1 MEGRRGYRG
10 NAARVTGIGVRFRC
24 PETVASN
31 VVPLSRTLS
40 RTRNLVNSPE
50 TVNSGTF
57 DCQCRPTTTT
67 TTTGILLRPES
78 RTPRPSGCY
87 FLQMERPRPYIQ
99 TRHSP
104 LSSRGHPWLTRF
116 FSLLFF
122 FPSFRSFHGNRNVT
136 RFNYSRVDDAFS
148 PRVESNFSFSSYFS
162 RFFFFFF
169 VSLHIENEG
178 MEKKGIQKWK
188 RKHVTF
194 FDREVCLKDGFVGW
208 IISPA
213 NS

>member
-1 MEGRRGYRG
+1 MEGRREYRG

-136 RFNYSRVDDAFS
+136 RFKSRVDDAFS

-162 RFFFFFF
+162 RFFFFFLSPSTSKTKGWRRKVFKSGRGNTLRFLIARF
-169 VSLHIENEG
+169 V
-178 MEKKGIQKWK
+178 
-188 RKHVTF
+188 
-194 FDREVCLKDGFVGW
+194 
-208 IISPA
+208 
-213 NS
+213 